1 MDVASSSSS
10 HSSEDSSSDS
20 GKESDDENVGELFGS
35 LFGEKKQFN
44 SVNQKRG
51 SSPKKVTK
59 ESKNRKSVMFMDAKK
74 ADEMQSIASK
84 NHYTRIQP
92 DFEHIKLE
100 KLNPPAV
107 IRFLRDLSE
116 YQEKHG
122 ISLRAGTLIDKKIIN
137 DLMADNHVFE
147 WDYKTFYNSSTVEIL
162 HLLQDAMKP
171 KSREAF
177 MQQLTAYL
185 DFKVPSNYSATVTN
199 FKPLYR
205 ALLTYR
211 TEFKQ
216 LYDFMS
222 YENKRNIPPCN
233 NKPGG
238 LFSQAIR
245 FESGASAV
253 CGIYC

>member
-1 MDVASSSSS
+1 MKSENADFEEESSVVDVASSSSS

-20 GKESDDENVGELFGS
+20 GNESDDENVGELFGS

-59 ESKNRKSVMFMDAKK
+59 ESKNRKSVMLMDAKK

-147 WDYKTFYNSSTVEIL
+147 WDVI
-162 HLLQDAMKP
+162 
-171 KSREAF
+171 
-177 MQQLTAYL
+177 
-185 DFKVPSNYSATVTN
+185 V
-199 FKPLYR
+199 
-205 ALLTYR
+205 
-211 TEFKQ
+211 
-216 LYDFMS
+216 
-222 YENKRNIPPCN
+222 
-233 NKPGG
+233 
-238 LFSQAIR
+238 
-245 FESGASAV
+245 
-253 CGIYC
+253 

>member
-1 MDVASSSSS
+1 MATILDGDSTSEEEDSSE
-10 HSSEDSSSDS
+10 EDSSSDS
-20 GKESDDENVGELFGS
+20 GKESDDEVVGELFGS

-51 SSPKKVTK
+51 SSPKKEMK

-74 ADEMQSIASK
+74 ADKMQSIASK

-147 WDYKTFYNSSTVEIL
+147 WEEYKTFYNSSTTVEIL
-162 HLLQDAMKP
+162 LLLLQDAMNQNLEK
-171 KSREAF
+171 RC
-177 MQQLTAYL
+177 
-185 DFKVPSNYSATVTN
+185 
-199 FKPLYR
+199 LY
-205 ALLTYR
+205 
-211 TEFKQ
+211 
-216 LYDFMS
+216 
-222 YENKRNIPPCN
+222 N
-233 NKPGG
+233 N
-238 LFSQAIR
+238 
-245 FESGASAV
+245 
-253 CGIYC
+253 